1 MTGSRS
7 FCRASWTATRTPRER
22 GPFALLEVVV
32 ADSVG
37 AVSGHAEGGV
47 EPVEGLLGG
56 PLAGGVGVVGD
67 HHDQRQPQPHPEVAL
82 GHRPD
87 PLGAAHR
94 GEQAHP
100 APSGLLAWIVLALV
114 HHLAPDLRRFPG

>member
-67 HHDQRQPQPHPEVAL
+67 PVAVVQVM
-82 GHRPD
+82 G
-87 PLGAAHR
+87 
-94 GEQAHP
+94 
-100 APSGLLAWIVLALV
+100 
-114 HHLAPDLRRFPG
+114 